1 MYLSH
6 KYKFLVL
13 RTPKTGS
20 SSLSEFLVK
29 NIDDPD
35 AIYTEIDDTGI
46 PGTLDQAIVDR
57 NRPFKYFH
65 LSLEDLMSEGV
76 ITPQIINT
84 YRCISVL
91 RDPIDRQK
99 SFYYFMKKWWAPN
112 TPASLQ
118 EYKTFSPDGYSLRK
132 EYNTMLKQ
140 TDLLKY
146 DGKWYGEFWL
156 YENLNDHVEQ
166 FMKDIGVPIKH
177 PMPRHKA
184 GFRKNRENEIVFDHE
199 TVLKLQ
205 NHFTDDFK
213 IYSQLKYKEWRKN
226 ESQAG

>member
-6 KYKFLVL
+6 KYKFIVL

-35 AIYTEIDDTGI
+35 AIYTEIDDTRI
-46 PGTLDQAIVDR
+46 KGTVDQSIVNR

-65 LSLEDLMSEGV
+65 FSLEDLVREGV
-76 ITPQIINT
+76 ITPDIIKN

-99 SFYYFMKKWWAPN
+99 SFYYFMKKWWSPN
-112 TPASLQ
+112 SPASLQ
-118 EYKTFSPDGYSLRK
+118 EYKSFSPDGYSLRK

-140 TDLLKY
+140 TDLLMFN
-146 DGKWYGEFWL
+146 GKIQGEFWL
-156 YENLNDHVEQ
+156 YENLNNHVES
-166 FMKDIGVPIKH
+166 FMKDIGVEIKY

-184 GFRKNRENEIVFDHE
+184 GFRKDRDNEIVFDRE
-199 TVLKLQ
+199 VISKLENYFALDFELYNELKG
-205 NHFTDDFK
+205 K
-213 IYSQLKYKEWRKN
+213 
-226 ESQAG
+226 

>member
-6 KYKFLVL
+6 KYKFLFL

-35 AIYTEIDDTGI
+35 AIYTEIDDTNI
-46 PGTLDQAIVDR
+46 PGTIDPAIVDR

-65 LSLEDLMSEGV
+65 FSLNDLIREGV
-76 ITPQIINT
+76 ITPGIIEN

-91 RDPIDRQK
+91 RNPVDRQK

-112 TPASLQ
+112 TVATLE
-118 EYKTFSPDGYSLRK
+118 EYKSFSPDGYSLRR

-140 TDLLKY
+140 TDLLMY
-146 DGKWYGEFWL
+146 EGKLRGEFWL
-156 YENLNDHVEQ
+156 YENLDSHVNQ
-166 FMKDIGVPIKH
+166 FMKDIGVEIKH
-177 PMPRHKA
+177 PMPQHKA
-184 GFRKNRENEIVFDHE
+184 GFRKDRSSEIQFDDQ
-199 TVLKLQ
+199 VMNSLKS
-205 NHFTDDFK
+205 HFSLDFE
-213 IYSQLKYKEWRKN
+213 IY
-226 ESQAG
+226 ESLHSNS

>member
-20 SSLSEFLVK
+20 SSLSEFLIK

-46 PGTLDQAIVDR
+46 PGTLDEAIVNR

-65 LSLEDLMSEGV
+65 FSLNDLIREKV
-76 ITPQIINT
+76 ITPDIIKN

-91 RDPIDRQK
+91 RNPVDRQK

-112 TPASLQ
+112 TVATLE
-118 EYKTFSPDGYSLRK
+118 EYKSFSPDGYSLRR

-140 TDLLKY
+140 TDLLMY
-146 DGKWYGEFWL
+146 EGRLHGEFWL
-156 YENLNDHVEQ
+156 YQNLDEHLMD
-166 FMKDIGVPIKH
+166 FMNDIGVAIKH
-177 PMPRHKA
+177 PMPTHKS
-184 GFRKNRENEIVFDHE
+184 GFRKDREAEIQFDDQ
-199 TVLKLQ
+199 VMNSLR
-205 NHFTDDFK
+205 NHFKLDFEVYEK
-213 IYSQLKYKEWRKN
+213 MMNKLEK
-226 ESQAG
+226 

>member
-20 SSLSEFLVK
+20 SSLSEFLIK

-46 PGTLDQAIVDR
+46 PGTLDEAIVNR

-65 LSLEDLMSEGV
+65 FSLNDLIREKV
-76 ITPQIINT
+76 ITPDIIKN

-91 RDPIDRQK
+91 RNPVDRQK

-112 TPASLQ
+112 TVATLE
-118 EYKTFSPDGYSLRK
+118 EYKSFSPDGYSLRR

-140 TDLLKY
+140 TDLLMY
-146 DGKWYGEFWL
+146 EGRLHGEFWL
-156 YENLNDHVEQ
+156 YQNLDEHLMD
-166 FMKDIGVPIKH
+166 FMNDIGVAIKH
-177 PMPRHKA
+177 PMPTHKS
-184 GFRKNRENEIVFDHE
+184 GFRKDREAEIQFDDQ
-199 TVLKLQ
+199 VMNSLR
-205 NHFTDDFK
+205 NHFKLDFEVYEK
-213 IYSQLKYKEWRKN
+213 MTNKLEK
-226 ESQAG
+226 

>member
-20 SSLSEFLVK
+20 SSLSEFLIK

-46 PGTLDQAIVDR
+46 PGTLDEAIVNR

-65 LSLEDLMSEGV
+65 FSLNDLIREKV
-76 ITPQIINT
+76 ITPDIIKN

-91 RDPIDRQK
+91 RNPVDRQK

-112 TPASLQ
+112 TVATLE
-118 EYKTFSPDGYSLRK
+118 EYKSFSPDGYSLRR

-140 TDLLKY
+140 TDLLMFE
-146 DGKWYGEFWL
+146 GKLRGEFWL
-156 YENLNDHVEQ
+156 YENLETELHKLMDDLNIE
-166 FMKDIGVPIKH
+166 IKH
-177 PMPRHKA
+177 PLPQHKS
-184 GFRKNRENEIVFDHE
+184 GFRKDRATEIQFDDE
-199 TVLKLQ
+199 VMTSLR
-205 NHFTDDFK
+205 NHFKLDFETYEK
-213 IYSQLKYKEWRKN
+213 LS
-226 ESQAG
+226 G

>member
-20 SSLSEFLVK
+20 SSLSEFLIK

-46 PGTLDQAIVDR
+46 PGTLDEAIVNR

-65 LSLEDLMSEGV
+65 FSLNDLIREKV
-76 ITPQIINT
+76 ITPDIIKN

-91 RDPIDRQK
+91 RNPVDRQK

-112 TPASLQ
+112 TVATLE
-118 EYKTFSPDGYSLRK
+118 EYKSFSPDGYSLRR

-140 TDLLKY
+140 TDLLMY
-146 DGKWYGEFWL
+146 EGRLHGEFWL
-156 YENLNDHVEQ
+156 YQNLDEHLMD
-166 FMKDIGVPIKH
+166 FMDDIGVAIKH
-177 PMPRHKA
+177 PMPTHKS
-184 GFRKNRENEIVFDHE
+184 GFRKDREAEIQFDDQ
-199 TVLKLQ
+199 VMNSLR
-205 NHFTDDFK
+205 NHFKLDFEVYEK
-213 IYSQLKYKEWRKN
+213 MTNKLEK
-226 ESQAG
+226 

>member
-20 SSLSEFLVK
+20 SSLSEFLIK

-46 PGTLDQAIVDR
+46 PGTLDEAIVNR

-65 LSLEDLMSEGV
+65 FSLNDLIREKV
-76 ITPQIINT
+76 ITPDIIKN

-91 RDPIDRQK
+91 RNPVDRQK

-112 TPASLQ
+112 TVATLE
-118 EYKTFSPDGYSLRK
+118 EYKSFSPDGYSLRR

-140 TDLLKY
+140 TDLLMY
-146 DGKWYGEFWL
+146 EGRLHGEFWL
-156 YENLNDHVEQ
+156 YQNLDEHIMD
-166 FMKDIGVPIKH
+166 FMNDIGVAIKH
-177 PMPRHKA
+177 PMPTHKS
-184 GFRKNRENEIVFDHE
+184 GFRKDREAEIQFDDQ
-199 TVLKLQ
+199 VMNSLR
-205 NHFTDDFK
+205 NHFKLDFEVYEK
-213 IYSQLKYKEWRKN
+213 MMNKLEK
-226 ESQAG
+226 

>member
-20 SSLSEFLVK
+20 SSLSEFLIK

-46 PGTLDQAIVDR
+46 PGTLDEAIVNR

-65 LSLEDLMSEGV
+65 FSLNDLIREKV
-76 ITPQIINT
+76 ITPDIIKN

-91 RDPIDRQK
+91 RNPVDRQK

-112 TPASLQ
+112 TVATLE
-118 EYKTFSPDGYSLRK
+118 EYKSFSPDGYSLRR

-140 TDLLKY
+140 TDLLMY
-146 DGKWYGEFWL
+146 EGRLHGEFWL
-156 YENLNDHVEQ
+156 YQNLDEHIMD
-166 FMKDIGVPIKH
+166 FMNDIGVAIKH
-177 PMPRHKA
+177 PMPTHKS
-184 GFRKNRENEIVFDHE
+184 GFRKDREAEIQFDDQ
-199 TVLKLQ
+199 VMNSLR
-205 NHFTDDFK
+205 NHFKLDFEVYEK
-213 IYSQLKYKEWRKN
+213 MTNKLEK
-226 ESQAG
+226 

>member
-35 AIYTEIDDTGI
+35 AIYTEIDDTNI
-46 PGTLDQAIVDR
+46 PGTLDPAVVDR

-65 LSLEDLMSEGV
+65 FSLEDLLREGV
-76 ITPQIINT
+76 ITPDIIKN

-91 RDPIDRQK
+91 RDPVDRQK

-112 TPASLQ
+112 TGGSLQ
-118 EYKTFSPDGYSLRK
+118 EYKSFSPDGYSLRK
-132 EYNTMLKQ
+132 EPNTMLKQ

-146 DGKWYGEFWL
+146 NGEICGEFWL
-156 YENLNDHVEQ
+156 YENLNDHVEA
-166 FMKDIGVPIKH
+166 FMKDIGVEIKY

-184 GFRKNRENEIVFDHE
+184 GFRKNRDNEIEFDNE
-199 TVLKLQ
+199 VITKLQ
-205 NHFTDDFK
+205 NHFTDDFR
-213 IYSQLKYKEWRKN
+213 IYSKLKFLEWRKN
-226 ESQAG
+226 ENQAN